1 MNEKGNEMDTTKAL
15 FKLTYGLYVV
25 GAKNARKTGGCIVD
39 AVMQTT
45 CTPESLVL
53 CCNKG
58 TWTRQAI
65 QESKEFSL
73 SVLTFDADPF
83 IIGNFGFQSS
93 RDVDKWANV
102 EHTVVS
108 GLPVLKQNAAY
119 LICRVTEFK
128 ELSTHVLFFC
138 DVTGGADGT
147 SKALSYT
154 EYQES
159 WKPRVMEAFKA
170 GKPAAQRSGE
180 SEIASSDKGE
190 KKMAKAKW
198 VCKVCGY
205 EYDGD
210 VPFEELEDD
219 YVCPV
224 CGVGK
229 DEFEKVEE
237 AAAPSLPAK
246 WVCKVCGYVYDGDVP
261 FEELGDDYACPV
273 CGVGKDQFERE

>member
-1 MNEKGNEMDTTKAL
+1 MDSKAM
-15 FKLTYGLYVV
+15 FKLTYGVYVV
-25 GAKNARKTGGCIVD
+25 GAKNAGKTGGCIVD

-138 DVTGGADGT
+138 DVVDGENGT
-147 SKALSYT
+147 AKALSYT

-159 WKPRVMEAFKA
+159 WKPRVMEAF
-170 GKPAAQRSGE
+170 RSGRCALPSAVE
-180 SEIASSDKGE
+180 AGSSIKGE
-190 KKMAKAKW
+190 NKMSKTKW

-210 VPFEELEDD
+210 VPFEELGDD

-229 DEFEKVEE
+229 DQFEKVEE
-237 AAAPSLPAK
+237 AAPAEKPAAKKEAK

-261 FEELGDDYACPV
+261 FEELGDDYVCPV